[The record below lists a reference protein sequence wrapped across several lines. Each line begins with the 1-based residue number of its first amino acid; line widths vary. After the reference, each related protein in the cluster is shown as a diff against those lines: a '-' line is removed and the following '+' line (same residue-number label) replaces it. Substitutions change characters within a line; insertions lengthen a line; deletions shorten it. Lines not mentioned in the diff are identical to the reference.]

1 MFNLIKSK
9 KVLGKLYRWL
19 KIELFGLFRGLELTP
34 EEEEEI
40 IKRVAEKISE
50 YGMNAAAILMLQTF
64 KPMAYIGGQ
73 MGRFFISPLLYGLGD
88 KISLGSEK
96 LFMVFENRD
105 NIEKLIRMLEQK
117 AEEETMKRE
126 GAEKRDM
133 NEAVGGPLKRLRRLF
148 GI

>member
-1 MFNLIKSK
+1 MFK
-9 KVLGKLYRWL
+9 
-19 KIELFGLFRGLELTP
+19 GLELTP

-40 IKRVAEKISE
+40 IKRVADKISE

-105 NIEKLIRMLEQK
+105 NLEKLIRMLEQK
-117 AEEETMKRE
+117 AEEEMRKRE
-126 GAEKRDM
+126 EARRDK
-133 NEAVGGPLKRLRRLF
+133 EEPAKKPLRRFRRFL

>member
-1 MFNLIKSK
+1 M
-9 KVLGKLYRWL
+9 
-19 KIELFGLFRGLELTP
+19 FRGMELTP

-50 YGMNAAAILMLQTF
+50 YGMNAAAVMLLQTF
-64 KPMAYIGGQ
+64 KPMAYISGQ

-88 KISLGSEK
+88 RVSIGAEK

-105 NIEKLIRMLEQK
+105 NLEKLIRLLEQK
-117 AEEETMKRE
+117 AEEEKKGEEERRRV
-126 GAEKRDM
+126 AE
-133 NEAVGGPLKRLRRLF
+133 GPLRRLRRLL

>member
-1 MFNLIKSK
+1 M
-9 KVLGKLYRWL
+9 
-19 KIELFGLFRGLELTP
+19 FRGLELTP

-50 YGMNAAAILMLQTF
+50 YGMNAAAVLMLQTF

-96 LFMVFENRD
+96 LFIVFENRD

-117 AEEETMKRE
+117 AEEETKKKE
-126 GAEKRDM
+126 GAEKRDIK
-133 NEAVGGPLKRLRRLF
+133 ETVGAPLKRLRRLF

>member
-1 MFNLIKSK
+1 M
-9 KVLGKLYRWL
+9 
-19 KIELFGLFRGLELTP
+19 FRGLELTP

-50 YGMNAAAILMLQTF
+50 YGMNAAAVLMLQTF

-73 MGRFFISPLLYGLGD
+73 MGRFFISPLLYGLGER
-88 KISLGSEK
+88 ISLGSEK

-126 GAEKRDM
+126 GAEKRGM
-133 NEAVGGPLKRLRRLF
+133 NEAVGGPLKRLRRFL